1 MKAEIVHLSFGIQSQ
16 AWFIFNNL
24 WHLQFSTPSFHL
36 KTWNLIGAAIPGIC
50 SWMNHSTHRSGSK
63 STVTI
68 SRDATI
74 HWNLENR
81 ADTGAENL
89 QVL

>member
-1 MKAEIVHLSFGIQSQ
+1 MKAEIVHLSFGVQSQ
-16 AWFIFNNL
+16 AWFIFDNL

-36 KTWNLIGAAIPGIC
+36 KIWNLIGAAIPGIC